1 MKLQQKVRCVKE
13 GGKITLSIGWL
24 NSSPNWICVKEG
36 GKITL
41 SIGWLK
47 SP

>member
-1 MKLQQKVRCVKE
+1 LKEYSKARCVKE

-24 NSSPNWICVKEG
+24 KHQPKIRCVKEG

-41 SIGWLK
+41 SIG
-47 SP
+47 

>member
-1 MKLQQKVRCVKE
+1 MKLQQKIRCVKE
-13 GGKITLSIGWL
+13 GGNLTLSIGWL
-24 NSSPNWICVKEG
+24 NSSPNWRCVSVC